1 MEKENKIKTGPRS
14 KLMDAI
20 LVLLQAKPLKAA
32 EIAANLGLETKY
44 VSSYLSYWRKKGLV
58 ELKAGRWCLTE
69 LGKIYVKEIEDI
81 MNNQKFEEYLAI
93 AKKILN
99 EGDKT

>member
-1 MEKENKIKTGPRS
+1 MKKQKRTGPRS

-20 LVLLQAKPLKAA
+20 LVLLLARPLKAS
-32 EIAANLGLETKY
+32 EIATNLGLETKY

-58 ELKAGRWCLTE
+58 ELNLGRWKLTE
-69 LGKIYVKEIEDI
+69 EGKAYA
-81 MNNQKFEEYLAI
+81 EEI

-99 EGDKT
+99 E